1 MPLTPQDYKV
11 WVFMKK
17 AGIKSFNVKYDEGD
31 GKYNIISIELD
42 SIKYSS
48 KQEIKMSEE
57 ELLRL
62 LKAAVF
68 DTFECGRCGSP
79 LESDAEY
86 CGLCEWKNPL
96 SNII

>member
-1 MPLTPQDYKV
+1 MTEKWKTLQLQSFKYAVMPLTPQDYKV

-48 KQEIKMSEE
+48 K
-57 ELLRL
+57 
-62 LKAAVF
+62 
-68 DTFECGRCGSP
+68 
-79 LESDAEY
+79 
-86 CGLCEWKNPL
+86 
-96 SNII
+96 